1 MMKKI
6 LIVSL
11 IIGCIS
17 FKKEDD
23 SINLYIQSLRL
34 YLSDIKTDTIYVMK
48 CFDIKLPAK
57 LGKFNV
63 IDIENSRQN
72 IIKEKGAL
80 YAIKI
85 MPIKLRNEI
94 VEIGLTEYFV
104 KEENNDRIMSNSGS
118 EIFSYRYDKSSHRY
132 KLIKRTKNAF

>member
-1 MMKKI
+1 MKKI
-6 LIVSL
+6 LIVCL

-48 CFDIKLPAK
+48 CFDIRLPAK

>member
-1 MMKKI
+1 MKKI
-6 LIVSL
+6 LIVCL

-17 FKKEDD
+17 FKQEDD

-48 CFDIKLPAK
+48 CFDIKLPSK
-57 LGKFNV
+57 LGRLNIV
-63 IDIENSRQN
+63 DIENSRQN
-72 IIKEKGAL
+72 IIKERGAL

-85 MPIKLRNEI
+85 SPIKLRNEI

-104 KEENNDRIMSNSGS
+104 KEENDKRIMSNSGS
-118 EIFSYRYDKSSHRY
+118 EIFSYLYDKPSQRY
-132 KLIKRTKNAF
+132 KLIKRTKNSF

>member
-1 MMKKI
+1 MKKI
-6 LIVSL
+6 LIVCL

-17 FKKEDD
+17 FKQEDD

-48 CFDIKLPAK
+48 CFDIKLPSK
-57 LGKFNV
+57 LGRLNIV
-63 IDIENSRQN
+63 DIENSRQN
-72 IIKEKGAL
+72 IIKERGAL

-85 MPIKLRNEI
+85 SPIKLRNEI

-104 KEENNDRIMSNSGS
+104 KEENDERIMSNSGS
-118 EIFSYRYDKSSHRY
+118 EIFSYQYDKPLHRY
-132 KLIKRTKNAF
+132 KLIKRTKNSF

>member
-1 MMKKI
+1 MKKI